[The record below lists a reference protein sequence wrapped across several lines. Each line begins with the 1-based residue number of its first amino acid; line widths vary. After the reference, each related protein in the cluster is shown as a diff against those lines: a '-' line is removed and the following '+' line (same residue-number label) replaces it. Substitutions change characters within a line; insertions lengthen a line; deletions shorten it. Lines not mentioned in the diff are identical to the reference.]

1 MTIRPGVN
9 LGEAFKKFKT
19 QLQAVTDAK
28 KETGEDYALNFGR
41 LQGAS
46 KALLIECCGSDAA
59 SEAPTLL
66 LYAQTHWEDEPNDIP
81 SDLFVAP
88 GQFVGEDGIYTAP

>member
-1 MTIRPGVN
+1 MQVRKNVD
-9 LGEAFKKFKT
+9 LGKAFNKFKA

-46 KALLIECCGSDAA
+46 NALLCECTVEIE
-59 SEAPTLL
+59 EIPTLARHL
-66 LYAQTHWEDEPNDIP
+66 DNPDLYKTGE
-81 SDLFVAP
+81 
-88 GQFVGEDGIYTAP
+88 VGYLGDN

>member
-9 LGEAFKKFKT
+9 LGEAFNKFKT

-46 KALLIECCGSDAA
+46 KALLIECCGGD
-59 SEAPTLL
+59 SEYPTLF
-66 LYAQTHWEDEPNDIP
+66 LYDALHWEDDVPNDIFP
-81 SDLFVAP
+81 HRNDK
-88 GQFVGEDGIYTAP
+88 